1 MNNPVFSI
9 HAFARFPALT
19 FRYGIALSLLM
30 TGREILHRLERVL
43 LIIF

>member
-19 FRYGIALSLLM
+19 FRYGIALSIDD
-30 TGREILHRLERVL
+30 RERNIASA
-43 LIIF
+43 